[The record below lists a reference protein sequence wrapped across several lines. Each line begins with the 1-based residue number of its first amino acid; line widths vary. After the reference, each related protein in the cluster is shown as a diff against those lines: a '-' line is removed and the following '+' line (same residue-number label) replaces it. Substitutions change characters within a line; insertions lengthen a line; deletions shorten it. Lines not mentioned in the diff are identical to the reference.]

1 MPNKEYNHT
10 KTVSERHHWKSIEK
24 KCVEEEG
31 KQMLNPYAFE
41 DYCGNCDN
49 FPYADYKENGNPIG
63 YGYGSNAFHDCPFK
77 DKVTDNTKWKT
88 LGCKYFCD

>member
-1 MPNKEYNHT
+1 MHLKIIVA
-10 KTVSERHHWKSIEK
+10 TVTI
-24 KCVEEEG
+24 
-31 KQMLNPYAFE
+31 
-41 DYCGNCDN
+41 